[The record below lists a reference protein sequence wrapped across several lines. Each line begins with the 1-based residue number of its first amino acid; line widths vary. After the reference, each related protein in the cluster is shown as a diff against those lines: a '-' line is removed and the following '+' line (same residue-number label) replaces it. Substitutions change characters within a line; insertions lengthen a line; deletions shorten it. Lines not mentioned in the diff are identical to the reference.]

1 MNKLRVAIYGTGNF
15 ANKTH
20 IPNILT
26 IPDVEI
32 VAASDVNEVALK
44 STVAEFGIPRSYED
58 ANEMVDTEELDA
70 LYSIVPAFARTD
82 VEIQAARKGI
92 HIFSEKPQAR
102 KMEVAVAINKAI
114 QEAGVISTVG
124 FRERYRPLFQEA
136 RRILSDKKIVHCR
149 YQSFRGLPAP
159 SPTRNNNNRAWWS
172 DFQKAGGPA
181 FDWGVHGVD
190 YIRFMTGEDVVRSQ
204 AFYHHPKELDQA
216 LSCSFNMQMTN
227 GATMTMIT
235 AAASNKNPSEPR
247 FTIFYEGGY
256 LAAHGYDRIEMN
268 GETVWQWEGE
278 QINPWLKQDQ
288 TFLEAVRTGDSSHL
302 LSDYQ
307 DGLQSLA
314 PILAG
319 WESADRGGACIEI
332 HDYIK
337 GV

>member
-1 MNKLRVAIYGTGNF
+1 MTKLRIAIYGTGNF

-26 IPDVEI
+26 VPEVEI
-32 VAASDVNEVALK
+32 VAASDVNADALRA
-44 STVAEFGIPRSYED
+44 TVTEFGIPRSYAD
-58 ANEMVDTEELDA
+58 AHEMIEREEFDV

-114 QEAGVISTVG
+114 QDAGVINTVG

-136 RRILSDKKIVHCR
+136 RRILSDKTIVHCR
-149 YQSFRGLPAP
+149 YQSFSGLP
-159 SPTRNNNNRAWWS
+159 SPNNKNRSWWG

-190 YIRFMTGEDVVRSQ
+190 YIRFMTGQDVARSQ
-204 AFYHHPKELDQA
+204 AFYHHPQGADQA
-216 LSCSFNMQMTN
+216 LSCSFNMQMTS

-235 AAASNKNPSEPR
+235 AAASHKNPDEPR
-247 FTIFYEGGY
+247 FTIFFEGGY
-256 LAAHGYDRIEMN
+256 LAVHMYDRIEVN
-268 GETVWQWEGE
+268 GETAWQWEGE
-278 QINPWLKQDQ
+278 QMDPWLKQDQ
-288 TFLEAVRTGDSSHL
+288 TFLESVRTGDPSL
-302 LSDYQ
+302 LLNDYQ

-319 WESADRGGACIEI
+319 WESADGGGNCIEI
-332 HDYIK
+332 QDYIK
-337 GV
+337 RV